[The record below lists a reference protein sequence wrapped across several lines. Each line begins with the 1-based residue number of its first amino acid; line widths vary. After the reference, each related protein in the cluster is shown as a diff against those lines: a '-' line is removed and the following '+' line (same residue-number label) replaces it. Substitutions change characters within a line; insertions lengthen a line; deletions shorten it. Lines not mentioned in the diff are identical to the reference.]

1 MLGCFHQMALH
12 QSGGDAM
19 YRPVPLAHQTIPVS
33 PSVQA
38 ELSRA
43 EICTASIEARARAS
57 GASAAL
63 SRALARTEALS
74 SVRIEGLKPSVAS
87 LFFLEAFLNDA
98 SDGEER
104 LNALDVFDFGN
115 DETRQ
120 AAVESIRYVRALDY
134 IYEEVQPGTP
144 ITCDTLLDIH
154 SIAEHGTRA
163 SIRNTRFRDAPVK
176 LAHQAGADY
185 LPPPPEEI
193 QSLME
198 DLCAFIN
205 QDLYSPIAQ
214 AAIAH
219 FQFEEIRPFKSGL
232 DKTGRLMCHAILRR
246 RGLIGNVVVP
256 IGLAPAADTK
266 SHAESLLPY
275 QALPEQRGQM
285 AALNQWIS
293 FCAKAAE
300 ISSKTADV
308 YLDALGKLRDTWQ
321 ETLGKI
327 SRGSTTDALL
337 NALAMSPAL
346 TARHA
351 AAMTGKSI
359 SSVNEALHRLES
371 AGIVSL
377 AEHPQKA
384 HVYTA
389 PLSFAILDR
398 IDRLVSPD
406 VPVSRDSFTSAG
418 VEIDRPI

>member
-1 MLGCFHQMALH
+1 
-12 QSGGDAM
+12 M
-19 YRPVPLAHQTIPVS
+19 YQPVPLAHQTIPIS
-33 PSVQA
+33 PTVQA

-57 GASAAL
+57 GASGAL

-74 SVRIEGLKPSVAS
+74 SIRIEGLKPSVAS
-87 LFFLEAFLNDA
+87 LFFLEAFLDDTSN
-98 SDGEER
+98 GEER
-104 LNALDVFDFGN
+104 LSALDAFDFDN
-115 DETRQ
+115 DEARRG
-120 AAVESIRYVRALDY
+120 AVESIRYVRALEY
-134 IYEEVQPGTP
+134 IYEEIRPDVP
-144 ITCDTLLDIH
+144 ITCHTLLNIH
-154 SIAEHGTRA
+154 SIAEHGTEA
-163 SIRNTRFRDAPVK
+163 HLQGTRFRDVPVE
-176 LAHQAGADY
+176 LTQQAGDNY
-185 LPPPPEEI
+185 LPPPPEEVKP
-193 QSLME
+193 LME
-198 DLCAFIN
+198 DLCVFIN
-205 QDLYSPIAQ
+205 RDLYSPIAQ
-214 AAIAH
+214 AGIAH
-219 FQFEEIRPFKSGL
+219 FQFEEIKPFKSGL
-232 DKTGRLMCHAILRR
+232 DKTGRLMCHAILRH
-246 RGLIGNVVVP
+246 RGLVGNVVVP

-266 SHAESLLPY
+266 SHAKSLLPY

-321 ETLGKI
+321 DALGKI

-371 AGIVSL
+371 VGIVSIV
-377 AEHPQKA
+377 EHPQKA

-389 PLSFAILDR
+389 PLSFAILDS
-398 IDRLVSPD
+398 IDRLVSPN
-406 VPVSRDSFTSAG
+406 VPVSRDSFTTTGSE
-418 VEIDRPI
+418 VNRPI